1 MKKFVVSALCVL
13 VFSMAM
19 IAAAGAAE
27 YLYYENDFSD
37 LSTLEDFT
45 QCRGEWG
52 IVDGQLMLT
61 GLGELQLGEEHGI
74 ILYTKDPAVM
84 NLTDYIVDVDILN
97 VQTQAGALF
106 RCDITQDIGSTN
118 NAFYGYLAFTSN
130 NGEKAALGRADAVAG
145 WAGNFKVSDSIFYP
159 GANLHLNVVAE
170 GTSITYTVTDKD
182 SGAELWRHTEIND
195 EWALGSFG
203 FRARVMDSGLTNLYM
218 VGFDNLKITAIGEV
232 GDHLAAGKSLADYKP
247 NVTSAAVEPL
257 LTPAIEVTVPDVVEV
272 SASDLDMTKT
282 EYVFYENDF
291 SDPSTIAD
299 FTQYR
304 GKWVI
309 QDGRLYY
316 SELTPGFEASA
327 NFSFILYTANHDA
340 NLLTDYTIEAD
351 IYNSQSALGL
361 ISRADLAQACSDSG
375 NAFYGYL
382 SFISNNGQLGAV
394 GYCNEVGAWGGNI
407 KVSESLLT
415 PGKNY
420 HLKAVHSAETLVFT
434 ITDLETGAVVWEDTE
449 TVTFWQNGS
458 FGFRARPS
466 YPSSSLT
473 NLNTVGID
481 NLKVTVYG
489 DQAVLLNAG
498 YHPNAK
504 ISGDTSV
511 ATEPVTSSAPD
522 NTSSSDAV
530 TTSAGADPTNTT
542 GPVTS
547 GTPDVSTAPDNTSG
561 TEADTSA
568 PDASDSEEPKQTEK
582 TTAATTPESSKPE
595 TKPDTGTTPP
605 ATEPAPSEDSGNTG
619 LIVAIVAAAIIIV
632 VVAAVVIVKKKKK

>member
-13 VFSMAM
+13 IFSMAM

-27 YLYYENDFSD
+27 HVYYENDFSD
-37 LSTLEDFT
+37 PSTLDDFT

-61 GLGELQLGEEHGI
+61 GVGDLQMSDFCFV
-74 ILYTKDPAVM
+74 LYTKDPAIM

-182 SGAELWRHTEIND
+182 SGAELWQHTEIND

-203 FRARVMDSGLTNLYM
+203 FRACVMNSGLTNLNM
-218 VGFDNLKITAIGEV
+218 VGFDNLKITATGEV
-232 GDHLAAGKSLADYKP
+232 GDHLAAGKALADYKP

-272 SASDLDMTKT
+272 SVSDLDMTKT

-291 SDPSTIAD
+291 SDPNTIAD

-304 GKWVI
+304 GKWAI

-316 SELTPGFEASA
+316 SELTPGFEESS

-351 IYNSQSALGL
+351 IYNSQSSFGL
-361 ISRADLAQACSDSG
+361 VSRADLAQACSDSG
-375 NAFYGYL
+375 NTFYGYL
-382 SFISNNGQLGAV
+382 SFISNNGQWGVV
-394 GYCNEVGAWGGNI
+394 GYCNEVGAWGGNF
-407 KVSESLLT
+407 KVSESLLM

-420 HLKAVHSAETLVFT
+420 HLKAAHSDETLVFT
-434 ITDLETGAVVWEDTE
+434 ITDLATGAVVWEDTE

-632 VVAAVVIVKKKKK
+632 VVVAVVIVKKKKK

>member
-1 MKKFVVSALCVL
+1 MKKIVVSALCVL

-84 NLTDYIVDVDILN
+84 NLTDYIVDVDMLN
-97 VQTQAGALF
+97 VQTQAGVLF

-118 NAFYGYLAFTSN
+118 NAFYGYYAFTSN
-130 NGEKAALGRADAVAG
+130 NGEKAALGRGDLAGG
-145 WAGNFKVSDSIFYP
+145 WAGNLKVSDSIFYP
-159 GANLHLNVVAE
+159 GANLHLNVVVE

-182 SGAELWRHTEIND
+182 SGAELWQHTEIND

-203 FRARVMDSGLTNLYM
+203 FRACVMNSGLTNLNM
-218 VGFDNLKITAIGEV
+218 VGFDNLKITATGEV

-458 FGFRARPS
+458 FGFRSISTRD
-466 YPSSSLT
+466 SLT

-504 ISGDTSV
+504 IAGGTSV
-511 ATEPVTSSAPD
+511 TTE
-522 NTSSSDAV
+522 
-530 TTSAGADPTNTT
+530 
-542 GPVTS
+542 PVTS

-561 TEADTSA
+561 TDTVTTPAGADTT
-568 PDASDSEEPKQTEK
+568 DASVPEDSKQIESSEK
-582 TTAATTPESSKPE
+582 PNASSEDTATTPA
-595 TKPDTGTTPP
+595 TTPSSTKDGNAP
-605 ATEPAPSEDSGNTG
+605 AEEDASSNTG
-619 LIVAIVAAAIIIV
+619 LIIGI
-632 VVAAVVIVKKKKK
+632 VAAVVVIAAVVVAIVVKKKKK